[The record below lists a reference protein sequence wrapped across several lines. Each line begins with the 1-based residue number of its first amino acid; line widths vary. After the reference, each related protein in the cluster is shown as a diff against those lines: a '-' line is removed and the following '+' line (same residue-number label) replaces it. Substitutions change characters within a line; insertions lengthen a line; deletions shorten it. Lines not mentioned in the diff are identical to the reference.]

1 MQMIGEHELAER
13 LGWAELIGAI
23 ETELKAG
30 RVTSPERS
38 NISIP
43 MPGGGTSNL
52 LVMPAWVE
60 GESLGVKLVTF
71 FPENGAKGMSTINA
85 SYALFSGADGRLQ
98 ALIEGD
104 ELTAR
109 RTAASS
115 ALAARF
121 LARPDAKRLLVVGTG
136 QLSAKVAAAHA
147 SVRDYE
153 RIEIYGRSAER
164 AEAVVATLAAQGIV
178 AQVADDLST
187 AIGAADVVSSVTS
200 STAPLILG
208 ADVKPGTHVDLI
220 GAFKDDMR
228 ESDDALV
235 AKASLFVDFRPGAM
249 KAGDL
254 AQPLA
259 SGLIAETD
267 IKADLTELARGT
279 HRGRVSDGEITFFKS
294 AGFSLLDLAA
304 ARLAVGRV

>member
-13 LGWAELIGAI
+13 LGWPELIGAI

-38 NISIP
+38 NIAIP

-71 FPENGAKGMSTINA
+71 FPENGAKGLSTINA

-98 ALIEGD
+98 AVIEGD

-109 RTAASS
+109 RTAAAS

-121 LARPDAKRLLVVGTG
+121 LARRDARRLLVVGTG

-147 SVRDYE
+147 SVRSYE
-153 RIEIYGRSAER
+153 RIEIYGRSAAK
-164 AEAVVATLAAQGIV
+164 AEAVVAALASEGV
-178 AQVADDLST
+178 AAHVAHDLD
-187 AIGAADVVSSVTS
+187 AAVGAADVISSVTS
-200 STAPLILG
+200 STAPLIRG
-208 ADVKPGTHVDLI
+208 VHVKPGTHVDLI

-235 AKASLFVDFRPGAM
+235 TKASLFVDFRPGAM

-259 SGLIAETD
+259 AGLISEAD
-267 IKADLTELARGT
+267 IKADLAELATGK
-279 HRGRVSDGEITFFKS
+279 HGGRKTDEEITFFKS

-304 ARLAVGRV
+304 ARLAVGQG

>member
-13 LGWAELIGAI
+13 LGWPELIDAI
-23 ETELKAG
+23 EAELKAG

-38 NISIP
+38 SIAIP

-71 FPENGAKGMSTINA
+71 FPENGAKGLSTINA

-98 ALIEGD
+98 AIIEGD

-109 RTAASS
+109 RTAAAS

-121 LARPDAKRLLVVGTG
+121 LARPDARRLLVVGTG

-147 SVRDYE
+147 SVRSYE
-153 RIEIYGRSAER
+153 RIEIYGRNTAK
-164 AEAVVATLAAQGIV
+164 AEAVVAALAAEGID
-178 AQVADDLST
+178 AHATDDLDG
-187 AIGAADVVSSVTS
+187 AVAAADVISSVTS
-200 STAPLILG
+200 STTPLIRG
-208 ADVKPGTHVDLI
+208 AHVKPGTHVDLI

-235 AKASLFVDFRPGAM
+235 TTASLFVDFRPGAM

-254 AQPLA
+254 AQPLSA
-259 SGLIAETD
+259 GLISEAD
-267 IKADLTELARGT
+267 IRADLAELVAGK
-279 HRGRVSDGEITFFKS
+279 HSGRASDEEITFFKS

-304 ARLAVGRV
+304 ARLAVRQG

>member
-13 LGWAELIGAI
+13 LGWPELIGAI

-38 NISIP
+38 NIAIP

-71 FPENGAKGMSTINA
+71 FPENGAKGLSTINA

-98 ALIEGD
+98 AVIEGD

-109 RTAASS
+109 RTAAAS

-121 LARPDAKRLLVVGTG
+121 LARKDAKRLLVVGTG

-147 SVRDYE
+147 SVRSYE
-153 RIEIYGRSAER
+153 GIEIYGRTAAK
-164 AEAVVATLAAQGIV
+164 AEAVVASLASEGV
-178 AQVADDLST
+178 AAHVARDLD
-187 AIGAADVVSSVTS
+187 AAVAAADVISSVTS
-200 STAPLILG
+200 SSVPLIRG
-208 ADVKPGTHVDLI
+208 SHVKPGTHVDLI

-235 AKASLFVDFRPGAM
+235 TKASLFVDFRPGAM

-259 SGLIAETD
+259 AGLISEAD
-267 IKADLTELARGT
+267 IRADLGELATGK
-279 HRGRVSDGEITFFKS
+279 HSGRASDEEITFFKS

-304 ARLAVGRV
+304 ARLAVGQG

>member
-13 LGWAELIGAI
+13 LGWPELIGAI

-38 NISIP
+38 NIAIP

-71 FPENGAKGMSTINA
+71 FPENGAKGLSTINA

-98 ALIEGD
+98 AVIEGD

-109 RTAASS
+109 RTAAAS

-121 LARPDAKRLLVVGTG
+121 LARRDARRLLVVGTG

-147 SVRDYE
+147 SVRSYE
-153 RIEIYGRSAER
+153 RIEIYGRSADK
-164 AEAVVATLAAQGIV
+164 AAAVVAALVKDGIAAHV
-178 AQVADDLST
+178 AGDLDAAVAE
-187 AIGAADVVSSVTS
+187 ADVISSVTS
-200 STAPLILG
+200 STVPLVRG
-208 ADVKPGTHVDLI
+208 AHVKPGTHVDLI

-235 AKASLFVDFRPGAM
+235 TKASLFVDFRPGAM

-259 SGLIAETD
+259 AGLIREAD
-267 IKADLTELARGT
+267 IKADVAELASGK
-279 HRGRVSDGEITFFKS
+279 HPGRTSDEEITFFKS

-304 ARLAVGRV
+304 ARLAVAQA

>member
-13 LGWAELIGAI
+13 LGWPELIGAI

-38 NISIP
+38 NIAIP

-71 FPENGAKGMSTINA
+71 FPENGEKGLSTINA

-98 ALIEGD
+98 AVIEGD

-109 RTAASS
+109 RTAAAS

-121 LARPDAKRLLVVGTG
+121 LARQDAKRLLVVGTG

-147 SVRDYE
+147 SVRSYE
-153 RIEIYGRSAER
+153 RIEIYGRSAAK
-164 AEAVVATLAAQGIV
+164 AEAVVAALASEGV
-178 AQVADDLST
+178 AVHVARDLD
-187 AIGAADVVSSVTS
+187 AAVAAADVISSVTS
-200 STAPLILG
+200 STAPLIRG
-208 ADVKPGTHVDLI
+208 AYVKPGTHVDLI

-235 AKASLFVDFRPGAM
+235 TKASLFVDFRPGAM

-259 SGLIAETD
+259 AGLISEAD
-267 IKADLTELARGT
+267 IRADLGELATGK
-279 HRGRVSDGEITFFKS
+279 HSGRASDDEITFFKS

-304 ARLAVGRV
+304 ARLAVGQG

>member
-13 LGWAELIGAI
+13 LGWPELIGAI

-43 MPGGGTSNL
+43 MPGGGMSNL

-71 FPENGAKGMSTINA
+71 FPENGAKGLSTINA

-98 ALIEGD
+98 AVIEDD

-109 RTAASS
+109 RTAAAS

-121 LARPDAKRLLVVGTG
+121 LARRDAGRLLVVGTG

-147 SVRDYE
+147 SVRSYE
-153 RIEIYGRSAER
+153 RIEIYGRSVDKAQT
-164 AEAVVATLAAQGIV
+164 VVAALAAQGITAHV
-178 AQVADDLST
+178 AKDLG
-187 AIGAADVVSSVTS
+187 AAVGAADVISSVTS
-200 STAPLILG
+200 STMPLILG

-235 AKASLFVDFRPGAM
+235 GKASLFVDFRPGAT

-259 SGLIAETD
+259 AGLISEAD
-267 IKADLTELARGT
+267 IKADLADLARGT
-279 HRGRVSDGEITFFKS
+279 HGGRTSDDEITFFKS

-304 ARLAVGRV
+304 ARLAVGRG

>member
-13 LGWAELIGAI
+13 LGWPELIGAI

-38 NISIP
+38 NIPIP

-71 FPENGAKGMSTINA
+71 FPENGAKGLSTINA

-98 ALIEGD
+98 AVIEGD

-109 RTAASS
+109 RTAAAS

-121 LARPDAKRLLVVGTG
+121 LARKDARRLLVVGTG

-147 SVRDYE
+147 SVRAYE
-153 RIEIYGRSAER
+153 RIEIYGRNADK
-164 AEAVVATLAAQGIV
+164 AAAIV
-178 AQVADDLST
+178 ASLAKDGIAAHVAGDLDAAVAD
-187 AIGAADVVSSVTS
+187 ADVISSMTS
-200 STAPLILG
+200 STVPLIRG
-208 ADVKPGTHVDLI
+208 AHVKPGTHVDLI

-235 AKASLFVDFRPGAM
+235 TKASLFVDFRPGAM

-259 SGLIAETD
+259 AGLIREAD
-267 IKADLTELARGT
+267 IKADLAELASGK
-279 HRGRVSDGEITFFKS
+279 HPGRASEEEITFFKS

-304 ARLAVGRV
+304 ARLAVAQA

>member
-98 ALIEGD
+98 AVIEGD

-147 SVRDYE
+147 SVRAYE

-164 AEAVVATLAAQGIV
+164 AEAVVATLATQGIV
-178 AQVADDLST
+178 AQIADDLST
-187 AIGAADVVSSVTS
+187 AIGAADVISSVTS

-208 ADVKPGTHVDLI
+208 ADVQPGTHVALI

-267 IKADLTELARGT
+267 IKADLAELARGT
-279 HRGRVSDGEITFFKS
+279 HRGRASDGEITFFKS

-304 ARLAVGRV
+304 ARLAVGRA

>member
-13 LGWAELIGAI
+13 LGWPELIGAI

-38 NISIP
+38 NIAIP

-71 FPENGAKGMSTINA
+71 FPENGAKGLSTINA

-98 ALIEGD
+98 AVIEGD

-109 RTAASS
+109 RTAAAS

-121 LARPDAKRLLVVGTG
+121 LARKDARRLLVVGTG

-147 SVRDYE
+147 SVRSYE
-153 RIEIYGRSAER
+153 RIEIYGRSADK
-164 AEAVVATLAAQGIV
+164 AAAVVAALAKDGIAAHV
-178 AQVADDLST
+178 AGDLDAAVAE
-187 AIGAADVVSSVTS
+187 ADVISSVTS
-200 STAPLILG
+200 STVPLIRG
-208 ADVKPGTHVDLI
+208 AHVKPGTHVDLI

-235 AKASLFVDFRPGAM
+235 TKASLFVDFRPGAM

-259 SGLIAETD
+259 AGLISEAD
-267 IKADLTELARGT
+267 IKTDLAELASRKQA
-279 HRGRVSDGEITFFKS
+279 GRTSDEEITFFKS

-304 ARLAVGRV
+304 ARLAVAQA

>member
-13 LGWAELIGAI
+13 LGWPELIGAI

-38 NISIP
+38 NIAIP

-71 FPENGAKGMSTINA
+71 FPENGEKGLSTINA

-98 ALIEGD
+98 AVIEGD

-109 RTAASS
+109 RTAAAS

-121 LARPDAKRLLVVGTG
+121 LARKDAKRLLVVGTG

-147 SVRDYE
+147 SVRSYE
-153 RIEIYGRSAER
+153 RIEIYGRTAAK
-164 AEAVVATLAAQGIV
+164 AEAVVASLASEGV
-178 AQVADDLST
+178 AAHVARDLD
-187 AIGAADVVSSVTS
+187 AAVAAADVISSVTS
-200 STAPLILG
+200 STAPLIRG
-208 ADVKPGTHVDLI
+208 AHVKPGTHVDLI

-235 AKASLFVDFRPGAM
+235 TKASLFVDFRPGAM

-259 SGLIAETD
+259 AGLISEAD
-267 IKADLTELARGT
+267 IRADLGELATGK
-279 HRGRVSDGEITFFKS
+279 HSGRASDEEITFFKS

-304 ARLAVGRV
+304 ARLAVGQG

>member
-13 LGWAELIGAI
+13 LDWAELIGAI

-187 AIGAADVVSSVTS
+187 AIGAADVVSTVTS

-259 SGLIAETD
+259 SGLITETD

>member
-267 IKADLTELARGT
+267 IKADIAELARGT
-279 HRGRVSDGEITFFKS
+279 HRGRVSDDEITFFKS

-304 ARLAVGRV
+304 ARLAVGRA

>member
-13 LGWAELIGAI
+13 LGWPELIGAI
-23 ETELKAG
+23 DTELKAG

-38 NISIP
+38 NIAIP

-71 FPENGAKGMSTINA
+71 FPENGEKGLSTINA

-98 ALIEGD
+98 AVIEGD

-109 RTAASS
+109 RTAAAS

-147 SVRDYE
+147 SVRSYE
-153 RIEIYGRSAER
+153 RIEIYGRSAAK
-164 AEAVVATLAAQGIV
+164 AEAVVAALASEGV
-178 AQVADDLST
+178 AVHVARDLD
-187 AIGAADVVSSVTS
+187 AAVAAADVISSVTS
-200 STAPLILG
+200 STAPLIRG
-208 ADVKPGTHVDLI
+208 ALVKPGTHVDLI

-235 AKASLFVDFRPGAM
+235 TKASLFVDFRPGAM

-259 SGLIAETD
+259 AGLISEAD
-267 IKADLTELARGT
+267 IRADLGELATGK
-279 HRGRVSDGEITFFKS
+279 HSGRASDEEITFFKS

-304 ARLAVGRV
+304 ARLAVGQG

>member
-13 LGWAELIGAI
+13 LGWPELIGAI

-38 NISIP
+38 NIAIP
-43 MPGGGTSNL
+43 MPSGGTSNL

-71 FPENGAKGMSTINA
+71 FPENGEKGLSTINA

-98 ALIEGD
+98 AVIEGD

-109 RTAASS
+109 RTAAAS

-121 LARPDAKRLLVVGTG
+121 LARKDAKRLLVVGTG

-147 SVRDYE
+147 SVRSYE
-153 RIEIYGRSAER
+153 RIEIYGRSAAK
-164 AEAVVATLAAQGIV
+164 AEAVVAALASEGV
-178 AQVADDLST
+178 AAHVARDLDT
-187 AIGAADVVSSVTS
+187 AVAAADVISSVTS
-200 STAPLILG
+200 STAPLIRG
-208 ADVKPGTHVDLI
+208 AHVKPGTHVDLI

-235 AKASLFVDFRPGAM
+235 TKASLFVDFRPGAM

-259 SGLIAETD
+259 AGLIAEAD
-267 IKADLTELARGT
+267 IRADLGELATGK
-279 HRGRVSDGEITFFKS
+279 HSGRASDEEITFFKS

-304 ARLAVGRV
+304 ARLAVGQG

>member
-13 LGWAELIGAI
+13 LGWPELIGAI

-38 NISIP
+38 NIAIP

-71 FPENGAKGMSTINA
+71 FPENGEKGLSTINA

-98 ALIEGD
+98 AVIEGD

-109 RTAASS
+109 RTAAAS

-121 LARPDAKRLLVVGTG
+121 LARKDAKRLLVVGTG

-147 SVRDYE
+147 SVRSYE
-153 RIEIYGRSAER
+153 RIEIYGRSAAK
-164 AEAVVATLAAQGIV
+164 AEAVVVALASEGV
-178 AQVADDLST
+178 AAHVARDLD
-187 AIGAADVVSSVTS
+187 AAVAAADVISSVTS
-200 STAPLILG
+200 STAPLIRG
-208 ADVKPGTHVDLI
+208 AHVKPGTHVDLI

-235 AKASLFVDFRPGAM
+235 TKASLFVDFRPGAM

-259 SGLIAETD
+259 AGVISEAD
-267 IKADLTELARGT
+267 IRADLGELATGK
-279 HRGRVSDGEITFFKS
+279 HSGRASDEEITFFKS

-304 ARLAVGRV
+304 ARLAVGQG

>member
-13 LGWAELIGAI
+13 LGWPELIGAI

-38 NISIP
+38 NIAIP

-71 FPENGAKGMSTINA
+71 FPENGAKGLSTINA

-98 ALIEGD
+98 AVIEGD

-109 RTAASS
+109 RTAAAS

-121 LARPDAKRLLVVGTG
+121 LARQDAKRLLVVGTG

-147 SVRDYE
+147 SVRSYE
-153 RIEIYGRSAER
+153 RIEIYGRSAEK
-164 AEAVVATLAAQGIV
+164 AEAVVAALAGEGVSAHV
-178 AQVADDLST
+178 ARDLDAAVA
-187 AIGAADVVSSVTS
+187 AADVISSVTS
-200 STAPLILG
+200 STVPLIRG
-208 ADVKPGTHVDLI
+208 AHVKPGTHVDLI

-235 AKASLFVDFRPGAM
+235 TKASLFVDFRPGAM

-259 SGLIAETD
+259 AGLIAEAD
-267 IKADLTELARGT
+267 IRADLAELATGK
-279 HRGRVSDGEITFFKS
+279 HSGRASDEEITFFKS

-304 ARLAVGRV
+304 ARLAIG

>member
-13 LGWAELIGAI
+13 LGWPELIGAI

-38 NISIP
+38 NIAIP
-43 MPGGGTSNL
+43 MPSGGTSNL

-71 FPENGAKGMSTINA
+71 FPENGAMGLSTINA

-98 ALIEGD
+98 AVIEGD

-109 RTAASS
+109 RTAAAS

-121 LARPDAKRLLVVGTG
+121 LARRDARRLLVVGTG

-147 SVRDYE
+147 SVRSYE
-153 RIEIYGRSAER
+153 RIEIYGRSADK
-164 AEAVVATLAAQGIV
+164 AAAVVAALVKDGIAAHV
-178 AQVADDLST
+178 AGDLDAAVAE
-187 AIGAADVVSSVTS
+187 ADVISSVTS
-200 STAPLILG
+200 STVPLIRG
-208 ADVKPGTHVDLI
+208 AHVKPGTHVDLI

-235 AKASLFVDFRPGAM
+235 TKASLFVDFRPGAM

-259 SGLIAETD
+259 AGLIREAD
-267 IKADLTELARGT
+267 IKADVAELASGK
-279 HRGRVSDGEITFFKS
+279 HPGRTSDEEITFFKS

-304 ARLAVGRV
+304 ARLAVAQA

>member
-13 LGWAELIGAI
+13 LGWPELIGAI

-38 NISIP
+38 NIAIP

-71 FPENGAKGMSTINA
+71 FPENGAKGLSTINA

-98 ALIEGD
+98 AVIEGD

-109 RTAASS
+109 RTAAAS

-121 LARPDAKRLLVVGTG
+121 LARRDARQLLVVGTG

-147 SVRDYE
+147 SVRSYE
-153 RIEIYGRSAER
+153 RIEIYGRSEAK
-164 AEAVVATLAAQGIV
+164 AGAVVAALAADGIRAHV
-178 AQVADDLST
+178 ARDLD
-187 AIGAADVVSSVTS
+187 AAVGAADVISSVTS

-208 ADVKPGTHVDLI
+208 GHVKPGTHVDLI

-235 AKASLFVDFRPGAM
+235 TKASLFVDFRPGAM

-259 SGLIAETD
+259 AGLISEAD
-267 IKADLTELARGT
+267 IKADLAELAAGK
-279 HRGRVSDGEITFFKS
+279 HGGRKADEEITFFKS

-304 ARLAVGRV
+304 ARLAVGQG

>member
-13 LGWAELIGAI
+13 LGWPELIGAI

-38 NISIP
+38 NIAIP

-71 FPENGAKGMSTINA
+71 FPENGEKGLSTINA

-98 ALIEGD
+98 AVIEGD

-109 RTAASS
+109 RTAAAS

-121 LARPDAKRLLVVGTG
+121 LARKDARRLLVVGTG

-147 SVRDYE
+147 SVRSYE
-153 RIEIYGRSAER
+153 RIEIYGRSSEK
-164 AEAVVATLAAQGIV
+164 AEAVVAALAGEGVTAHV
-178 AQVADDLST
+178 ARDLDAAVA
-187 AIGAADVVSSVTS
+187 AADVISSVTS
-200 STAPLILG
+200 STAPLIRG
-208 ADVKPGTHVDLI
+208 ALVKPGTHVDLI

-235 AKASLFVDFRPGAM
+235 TKASLFVDFRPGAM

-259 SGLIAETD
+259 AGLISEAD
-267 IKADLTELARGT
+267 IRADLGELATGK
-279 HRGRVSDGEITFFKS
+279 HSGRASDEEITFFKS

-304 ARLAVGRV
+304 ARLAVGQG